1 MIKAFIHHDGGR
13 VAAGYKNPAGDCV
26 CRAVAIAS
34 GRAYMEVRDRLRIG
48 TGRVRHSK
56 RRPSP
61 DNGIV
66 VQKRWFMLLME
77 EFGFKWM
84 PGDHVLPDV
93 GRMVVITRT
102 HAFAV
107 IDTTA
112 FDTHMRCLAE
122 RRFGYWIKQ

>member
-1 MIKAFIHHDGGR
+1 MIKDFAYDDGGR

-34 GRAYMEVRDRLRIG
+34 GRSYMEVRDRLRIG

-56 RRPSP
+56 RRASP
-61 DNGIV
+61 DNGIPV
-66 VQKRWFMLLME
+66 LKRWFILLME
-77 EFGFKWM
+77 EFGFTFVRK
-84 PGDHVLPDV
+84 GEIPDA
-93 GRMVVITRT
+93 GRIVVITRT

-107 IDTTA
+107 IDGTA
-112 FDTHMRCLAE
+112 HDTHMSALAD

>member
-1 MIKAFIHHDGGR
+1 MIKAFIYHDGGR
-13 VAAGYKNPAGDCV
+13 VTAGYKNPAGDCV

-34 GRAYMEVRDRLRIG
+34 GRSYMEIRDRLRVG

-61 DNGIV
+61 DNGII
-66 VQKRWFMLLME
+66 VQRRWFMLLME
-77 EFGFKWM
+77 EFGFKWIDKAG
-84 PGDHVLPDV
+84 PLPDV
-93 GRMVVITRT
+93 GRMVVVTRAHT
-102 HAFAV
+102 FAV